1 MTITLAIMCVLSALG
16 WIAAAIMAWKF
27 VWLGRR
33 YVELED
39 QVEESLDL
47 LDTHYGRLAKVLEVP
62 VASDDPFAREAV
74 AAIKDAHDAV
84 LLVANKLTVHTTGEE
99 DEEVND
105 MRS

>member
-1 MTITLAIMCVLSALG
+1 MTAWLVVLGLLALVG
-16 WIAAAIMAWKF
+16 WIAAGVLGWKF
-27 VWLGRR
+27 VWLGRK

-47 LDTHYGRLAKVLEVP
+47 LDAHYGRLAKVLEVP

-74 AAIKDAHDAV
+74 AAIKGAHDAV

-99 DEEVND
+99 DEED
-105 MRS
+105 DARS